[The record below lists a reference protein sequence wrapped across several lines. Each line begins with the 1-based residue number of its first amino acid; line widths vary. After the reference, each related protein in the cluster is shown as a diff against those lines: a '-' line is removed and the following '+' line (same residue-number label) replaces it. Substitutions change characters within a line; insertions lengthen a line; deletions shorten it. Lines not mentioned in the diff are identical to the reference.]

1 MSASQPPEP
10 IRVLHFAD
18 LHIGMENYGHID
30 PATGVNERVL
40 DFIRRLIEIVDYA
53 LKHEADVVIF
63 AGDAFKTRDPNPTY
77 LREFGKQ
84 MMRLSRAGVQTVMLV
99 GNHDMPLMDK
109 RANSIDVFR
118 TLDVPNV
125 IVGTREDLHRIG
137 TKHGELQLA
146 TVPWP
151 LRSRLLQM
159 DEKFHRM
166 SVEQLDRELE
176 KIVEE
181 EISRLA
187 ERADPRLPT
196 ILTGHFT
203 VNGAVFGS
211 ERGVMLGRD
220 AVISLAALS
229 HRVWD
234 YVALGHIHKHQSLNG
249 ANYPPI
255 VYAGSLERIDFG
267 EEREAKGFCWVEL
280 RRGTTTWQFV
290 PMQVRQFVT
299 IDVDATHDGDTPTSA
314 VLREINRHDIKDAVV
329 RVRVKLNASQETHFK
344 PKEIDQALADAKF
357 IAGIGRDIQ
366 RDVRSRIGIEN
377 PEAKTPLELLDAYFI
392 SKNVS
397 RERSAALL
405 ELAKTIV
412 E

>member
-1 MSASQPPEP
+1 
-10 IRVLHFAD
+10 
-18 LHIGMENYGHID
+18 
-30 PATGVNERVL
+30 
-40 DFIRRLIEIVDYA
+40 
-53 LKHEADVVIF
+53 
-63 AGDAFKTRDPNPTY
+63 
-77 LREFGKQ
+77 
-84 MMRLSRAGVQTVMLV
+84 
-99 GNHDMPLMDK
+99 
-109 RANSIDVFR
+109 
-118 TLDVPNV
+118 
-125 IVGTREDLHRIG
+125 
-137 TKHGELQLA
+137 
-146 TVPWP
+146 
-151 LRSRLLQM
+151 
-159 DEKFHRM
+159 
-166 SVEQLDRELE
+166 
-176 KIVEE
+176 
-181 EISRLA
+181 
-187 ERADPRLPT
+187 
-196 ILTGHFT
+196 
-203 VNGAVFGS
+203 
-211 ERGVMLGRD
+211 
-220 AVISLAALS
+220 
-229 HRVWD
+229 
-234 YVALGHIHKHQSLNG
+234 VALGHIHKHQSLNG

-344 PKEIDQALADAKF
+344 PKEIEQALADAKF